1 MYETLK
7 RMKQK
12 GNLTEGMV
20 RKAVQL
26 GWINEDEAETLI

>member
-12 GNLTEGMV
+12 GNLTEDMV